1 MENLFFELLQVAIG
15 NKTSLSTVPSKEEWS
30 FLSQMAQK
38 QSLVGIAFS
47 GVQKLPVE
55 QRPERS
61 IILNWF
67 VFATQLQQRN
77 TLTTEVC
84 NLLYQQLQ
92 EEGYC
97 SCILKGQANHR
108 YYDNELRNLR
118 ACGDI
123 DIWVAPQ
130 DKGQKHPVRKVL
142 EYYMRKCTVESL
154 CYLHIEL
161 KPIRS
166 VPVEVHLRPS
176 FMNAPIRNRRFQK
189 LFGHG
194 AERFDEIVTIKE
206 VDGVAMP
213 VMKVDYDVIF
223 QLNHLYRHLIDEG
236 VGLRQVLDYYMLLRT
251 WNNEHE
257 MSKEMLLSHIKR
269 LGMFRFAKALMYVLQ
284 EVFAMPADWMICT
297 PSEKDGRFLLDEILQ
312 SGNFGQYDPRMAHLN
327 VQKGKTSYQVQRAW
341 RRITRNARFITS
353 YPEEVIWEPIARVEH
368 FVWRKLK
375 LWRW

>member
-30 FLSQMAQK
+30 FLSKMAQK
-38 QSLVGIAFS
+38 QSLVGVAFS
-47 GVQKLPVE
+47 GVQKLPAD

-61 IILNWF
+61 MILNWF
-67 VFATQLQQRN
+67 ALATQLQQRN
-77 TLTTEVC
+77 ALTTTVC
-84 NLLYQQLQ
+84 GLLYQQLQ
-92 EEGYC
+92 KEGYR

-108 YYDNELRNLR
+108 YYDEDLKNLR

-123 DIWVAPQ
+123 DIWVASQ
-130 DKGQKHPVRKVL
+130 DKEDKHPVKNVL
-142 EYYMRKCTVESL
+142 DFYLTKDVVESL
-154 CYLHIEL
+154 CYLHVEL
-161 KPIRS
+161 KPIQS
-166 VPVEVHLRPS
+166 VPVEVHFRPS

-206 VDGVAMP
+206 VDGGTMP

-251 WNNEHE
+251 WSTEHE
-257 MSKEMLLSHIKR
+257 MSKDVLLSHIKR
-269 LGMFRFAKALMYVLQ
+269 LGMSRFSKALMYVLQ
-284 EVFAMPADWMICT
+284 EVFAMPSDWMICV
-297 PSEKDGRFLLDEILQ
+297 PSEQDGCFLLDEILQ

-327 VQKGKTSYQVQRAW
+327 VQKGKTSYQLQRAW
-341 RRITRNARFITS
+341 RRVARNARFITS
-353 YPEEVIWEPIARVEH
+353 YPEEVIWEPIARVGH
-368 FVWRKLK
+368 FVWRKWR
-375 LWRW
+375 LWRI